1 MLGYDANMAT
11 RVPKPASDEQDF
23 IHEGP
28 ELDALVRL
36 KVAEADADPRPYV
49 PIEEAFNRIRANIAE
64 ADSNPSPGIP
74 MAEVFAGLLA
84 HHAKQR

>member
-36 KVAEADADPRPYV
+36 KVAEAD
-49 PIEEAFNRIRANIAE
+49 
-64 ADSNPSPGIP
+64 SNPSPGIP